1 MRGINIISMLIG
13 FWGFNIFPILAQTQ
27 VKPESIDNL
36 ICFWSFME
44 ESGTERIS
52 SGRCQYALRE
62 GTPFIERVKEGVF
75 GEYSARIKEGE
86 WFYIPRAQCPALNIH
101 GKDGEVTVVAWIKR
115 DVKQY
120 SQCEAVAGMWDETQ
134 GKRDNIVCFWIYGYG
149 AVVSKQED
157 MCPERE
163 VHTEG
168 YKYCMDAAIGKKLR
182 FRIPNGNVSDLLMIR
197 KKSAFM

>member
-101 GKDGEVTVVAWIKR
+101 GKE
-115 DVKQY
+115 
-120 SQCEAVAGMWDETQ
+120 
-134 GKRDNIVCFWIYGYG
+134 
-149 AVVSKQED
+149 
-157 MCPERE
+157 ER
-163 VHTEG
+163 
-168 YKYCMDAAIGKKLR
+168 
-182 FRIPNGNVSDLLMIR
+182 
-197 KKSAFM
+197 